1 MLFLKEGDQMK
12 KRYILIIIL
21 IALLLP
27 LLYFRNE
34 MKFLSSIFTYK
45 LTKSETKSEEILN
58 NPFDE
63 YIKDENSNSVET
75 TDTNGSDIDSE
86 NTISTSEK
94 NNTQIDNSQTS
105 TNLNKKS
112 LDQIITIYD
121 PKFKALENE
130 FNSLLDNLIKDALS
144 DYNSGNYTKFQLA
157 RFYLDKGYKIEKE
170 SDAKFYSL
178 VKELEKELK
187 NNSLDL
193 SLKEKIVRYYES
205 VKSAKKD
212 SLINKG
218 MDLVNGE

>member
-1 MLFLKEGDQMK
+1 
-12 KRYILIIIL
+12 
-21 IALLLP
+21 
-27 LLYFRNE
+27 

-45 LTKSETKSEEILN
+45 LTKSETKSEEILK

-75 TDTNGSDIDSE
+75 TDTNGADIDSE

-112 LDQIITIYD
+112 LDQIMGIYD

>member
-1 MLFLKEGDQMK
+1 MRDSSN
-12 KRYILIIIL
+12 
-21 IALLLP
+21 A
-27 LLYFRNE
+27 NE
-34 MKFLSSIFTYK
+34 V
-45 LTKSETKSEEILN
+45 
-58 NPFDE
+58 
-63 YIKDENSNSVET
+63 IKNENLDLVQD
-75 TDTNGSDIDSE
+75 TDPSDIGIDSG
-86 NTISTSEK
+86 NINVINEK
-94 NNTQIDNSQTS
+94 NNNQVDNPQTN
-105 TNLNKKS
+105 TVINKKS
-112 LDQIITIYD
+112 LEQIINVYD

-130 FNSLLDNLIKDALS
+130 FNSSLNNLIKDALT

-193 SLKEKIVRYYES
+193 SLKDEIVNYYET

-218 MDLVNGE
+218 MALVNGD

>member
-1 MLFLKEGDQMK
+1 MK
-12 KRYILIIIL
+12 KKYILIIIL
-21 IALLLP
+21 IVLLLP

-34 MKFLSSIFTYK
+34 IKFLSSVVTSSVP
-45 LTKSETKSEEILN
+45 KSENQNGEALE
-58 NPFDE
+58 NPFDK
-63 YIKDENSNSVET
+63 YIKDENLDLVQD
-75 TDTNGSDIDSE
+75 TDPSDIAIDSG
-86 NTISTSEK
+86 NINAINEK
-94 NNTQIDNSQTS
+94 NNNQVDNPQTN
-105 TNLNKKS
+105 TTVNKKS
-112 LDQIITIYD
+112 LDQIINVYD

-130 FNSLLDNLIKDALS
+130 FNSLLDNLIKDALA

-193 SLKEKIVRYYES
+193 SLKDEIVNYYET

-218 MDLVNGE
+218 MALVNGD

>member
-1 MLFLKEGDQMK
+1 MK
-12 KRYILIIIL
+12 KKYILIIIL
-21 IALLLP
+21 IVLLLP

-34 MKFLSSIFTYK
+34 IKFLSSVVTSSVP
-45 LTKSETKSEEILN
+45 KSENQNGEALE
-58 NPFDE
+58 NPFDK
-63 YIKDENSNSVET
+63 YIKDENLDLVQDTDSN
-75 TDTNGSDIDSE
+75 GIGIDSG
-86 NTISTSEK
+86 NINAINEK
-94 NNTQIDNSQTS
+94 NNNQVDNPQTNI
-105 TNLNKKS
+105 TVNKKS
-112 LDQIITIYD
+112 LDQIINVYD

-130 FNSLLDNLIKDALS
+130 FNSSLNNLIKDALA

-193 SLKEKIVRYYES
+193 SLKDEIVNYYET

-218 MDLVNGE
+218 MALVNGD